1 MARGWESKSVE
12 SQMDA
17 ADERRTAGDKNT
29 LSEEQK
35 RIKREREVLLLARA
49 NLLQQMEAATS
60 ERYRETIQRTLR
72 DLEDKIAAMGG

>member
-17 ADERRTAGDKNT
+17 AEQGPASPNSS

-35 RIKREREVLLLARA
+35 SIKREREVLMLARA
-49 NLLQQMEAATS
+49 NLVHQIEATS
-60 ERYRETIQRTLR
+60 NDRHIAALR
-72 DLEDKIAAMGG
+72 QALNDLENKISKLA

>member
-17 ADERRTAGDKNT
+17 AEQGPGSPNSP

-35 RIKREREVLLLARA
+35 STQREREILLLARA
-49 NLLQQMEAATS
+49 NLMRQIEATS
-60 ERYRETIQRTLR
+60 NERHVAALR
-72 DLEDKIAAMGG
+72 QALNDLDNKIAKLA

>member
-17 ADERRTAGDKNT
+17 AEQGPGSPNSP

-35 RIKREREVLLLARA
+35 STKREREILLLARA
-49 NLLQQMEAATS
+49 NLMRQIEATS
-60 ERYRETIQRTLR
+60 NERHVAALR
-72 DLEDKIAAMGG
+72 QALNDLDNKIAKLA